1 MPYCTIDYLKPIL
14 QIDQDDLAYDAELEA
29 CIVSADALIDSMLKR
44 EDLSVPASVPQLVS
58 DASAHYA
65 AWLFRK
71 RRDPTGAEAFWAEA
85 EKLLT
90 TYIETES
97 EPGFKVVSA

>member
-1 MPYCTIDYLKPIL
+1 VGYCELGDVKLIL
-14 QIDQDDLAYDAELEA
+14 QIPAGDSTFDAELQS
-29 CIVSADALIDSMLKR
+29 CITSADALIDSLLKY
-44 EDLSVPASVPQLVS
+44 EGLSVPSPVPQLVA

-85 EKLLT
+85 DKFLT
-90 TYIETES
+90 AYIES
-97 EPGFKVVSA
+97 EGEATGVTSA

>member
-1 MPYCTIDYLKPIL
+1 MAYCLLADVKLIL
-14 QIDQDDLAYDAELEA
+14 QIPLSDTQFDSELEGSMA
-29 CIVSADALIDSMLKR
+29 SADALIDGLLKR
-44 EDLSVPASVPQLVS
+44 DGLTVPTPAPQLIK

-85 EKLLT
+85 EKFLVAHVQA
-90 TYIETES
+90 EGEAS
-97 EPGFKVVSA
+97 KVTFA